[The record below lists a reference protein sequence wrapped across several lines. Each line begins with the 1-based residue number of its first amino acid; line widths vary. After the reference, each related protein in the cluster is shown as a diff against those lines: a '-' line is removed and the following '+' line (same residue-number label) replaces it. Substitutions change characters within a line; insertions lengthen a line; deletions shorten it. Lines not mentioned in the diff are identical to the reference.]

1 MAAKRNALG
10 KGLSALLEN
19 YDTDVTSKPEVDTSG
34 VAHADKVVGS
44 IANLPL
50 SSIDANPFQPRTKFD
65 AEALNDLANSIK
77 EHNLI
82 QPITVRKMG
91 YEKYQ
96 IISGERRLKACKL
109 AGLAEVPCYIRIAND
124 QQMLEMALVENIQR
138 EQLNPIEISISFKRL
153 TEEVGLSQDELS
165 EKVGKNRATISNY
178 LRLLKLP
185 SEVQIGLRDQLIQ
198 MGHARAIINIED
210 ESVQLGIYKKTVKNG
225 LSVRQ
230 VEELVRSIDRKEGS
244 IEKQAPHM
252 LSNEHKKLNYRLST
266 HFDTE
271 VVVSGYNNKKGKIV
285 IPYSSEEDLTR
296 ILDVLDID

>member
-19 YDTDVTSKPEVDTSG
+19 YDTDVTTKPEVDTSG
-34 VAHADKVVGS
+34 LVNSDKVAGS
-44 IANLPL
+44 IATL
-50 SSIDANPFQPRTKFD
+50 SINSIDANPFQPRTKFD
-65 AEALNDLANSIK
+65 TEALNDLANSIK
-77 EHNLI
+77 EHDLI

-96 IISGERRLKACKL
+96 IISGERRLKACVL
-109 AGLAEVPCYIRIAND
+109 AGLTEIPCYIRIAND

-165 EKVGKNRATISNY
+165 EKVGKNRTTISNY

-185 SEVQIGLRDQLIQ
+185 SEIQIGLRDQLIQ

-210 ESVQLGIYKKTVKNG
+210 VTAQLDIYKKTIKKG

-230 VEELVRSIDRKEGS
+230 VEELVRGVGKESGS
-244 IEKQAPHM
+244 TAKPAPAT
-252 LSNEHKKLNYRLST
+252 LSNDHKKLNYKLST
-266 HFDTE
+266 HFDAE
-271 VVVSGYNNKKGKIV
+271 VLITGYNKKKGKIV
-285 IPYSSEEDLTR
+285 IPYDSEQDLTR
-296 ILDVLDID
+296 ILEVLALD

>member
-19 YDTDVTSKPEVDTSG
+19 YDTDVTTKPEVDTSG
-34 VAHADKVVGS
+34 LINTDKVAGS
-44 IANLPL
+44 IANLPI
-50 SSIDANPFQPRTKFD
+50 SSIGSNPFQPRTTFD
-65 AEALNDLANSIK
+65 AESLNELAISIK

-109 AGLAEVPCYIRIAND
+109 AGLTEVASYIRIAND

-138 EQLNPIEISISFKRL
+138 EELNPIDISISFKRL
-153 TEEVGLSQDELS
+153 TEEVGLTQDELS

-185 SEVQIGLRDQLIQ
+185 SEIQIGLRDRKIQ

-210 ESVQLGIYKKTVKNG
+210 ATVQLGIYKKIVKNS

-230 VEELVRSIDRKEGS
+230 VEELVRLLDREDGVIGKNRPAS
-244 IEKQAPHM
+244 
-252 LSNEHKKLNYRLST
+252 LSNDHKKLNYRLST
-266 HFDTE
+266 HFDAE
-271 VVVSGYNNKKGKIV
+271 VFVTGYNKKKGKIV
-285 IPYSSEEDLTR
+285 IPYKSGQGLTR
-296 ILDVLDID
+296 ILEVLGID

>member
-1 MAAKRNALG
+1 MAKRNALG

-19 YDTDVTSKPEVDTSG
+19 YDTDVTTKPEVDTSG
-34 VAHADKVVGS
+34 LVNADKVVGS
-44 IANLPL
+44 IANLPI
-50 SSIDANPFQPRTKFD
+50 SSIDANPFQPRTRFD
-65 AEALNDLANSIK
+65 SEALEDLANSIR

-96 IISGERRLKACKL
+96 IISGERRLKASSI
-109 AGLAEVPCYIRIAND
+109 AGLTEVPCYIRIADD

-138 EQLNPIEISISFKRL
+138 EELNPIEISISFKRL
-153 TEEVGLSQDELS
+153 TEEVGLSQEELS

-185 SEVQIGLRDQLIQ
+185 SEVQIGLRDQVIQ

-210 ESVQLGIYKKTVKNG
+210 EKVQLGIYEQTIKKG

-230 VEELVRSIDRKEGS
+230 VEKLVRLAANEEGS
-244 IEKQAPHM
+244 LQKRSAPS
-252 LSNEHKKLNYRLST
+252 LSNDHKKLNYKLST

-271 VVVSGYNNKKGKIV
+271 VLVTGYNKKKGKIV
-285 IPYSSEEDLTR
+285 IPYASEQELSR